1 MRKFGRRLIQA
12 ATLDPTFYD
21 ECIENRRLVW
31 PALLVVVAGGAAG
44 VMGQYIGRDF
54 VVDALLE
61 KMLWATLIWTLGWPV
76 LAGVAYA
83 VGRWILGGKGSFG
96 GVFRGMGW
104 AFTPGLLQIAIAF
117 PPLQFVA
124 FAVPMVWMV
133 ATGMAATG
141 RTLRISNSRA
151 MIATLLAWGVWAVV
165 GIVLMVIQGILPTF
179 TM

>member
-12 ATLDPTFYD
+12 ATLDPNFYD
-21 ECIENRRLVW
+21 DCIDNRRLVW
-31 PALLVVVAGGAAG
+31 PALLIVVAGGAAG
-44 VMGQYIGRDF
+44 VLGQYIGRDF

-61 KMLWATLIWTLGWPV
+61 KMLRATLIWTLGWPV
-76 LAGVAYA
+76 LAGTAFA

-104 AFTPGLLQIAIAF
+104 AYTPGLLQIASAL

-124 FAVPMVWMV
+124 FAVPIVWMV

-141 RTLRISNSRA
+141 RTMRISSSRA
-151 MIATLLAWGVWAVV
+151 MIATLLAWGVWGVV
-165 GIVLMVIQGILPTF
+165 GIVLMVIQGTLPTF